1 MDCSKDGDIV
11 TVAYEVTDLVDTEV
25 SELTGRLWF
34 LYVFDPGK
42 TYPVPRIGDYDTYTF
57 RLHAIGWLAQNKL
70 TPEEGEGIA
79 SDLDSVRTLDWSL
92 MNILEQELRPI
103 YPKNILEFPK
113 PDPRFTY
120 EENWEAIVEFLTSN
134 TEYYVPALECPCL
147 SSSWG

>member
-1 MDCSKDGDIV
+1 MNRANDGHIV

-25 SELTGRLWF
+25 AELTGRLWF
-34 LYVFDPGK
+34 LYVFDPEK
-42 TYPVPRIGDYDTYTF
+42 VTPVGDDGSYTF
-57 RLHAIGWLAQNKL
+57 RLHAIGWLAQNRL
-70 TPEEGEGIA
+70 THEEGEGIT

-92 MNILEQELRPI
+92 GEVLYHELNYVQPRNII
-103 YPKNILEFPK
+103 EFPK

-134 TEYYVPALECPCL
+134 TEYYVPPLDCICL